1 MKDYSRYSFWL
12 ETSGDP
18 LVPRPALQRSE
29 EVDIAILGGG
39 YSGLWTAYYLLRA
52 NPGLRVAIVEKEIV
66 GFGASGRNGGWCSS
80 RFPVTPAVLQ
90 ERFGAQAARHLLLA
104 MFDSVDEVGRICAEE
119 SIAADFRKGGILSLA
134 RGTHQLPLIRASY
147 SAYDAL
153 GLAEHFQL
161 LSAADCHDRI
171 KATNV
176 HGGLYTP
183 EGASLHPGKLVRGLA
198 AAVEKRG
205 GVIYEDTEVTQ
216 VCSGLNARLI
226 TPGGEL
232 RARRAIILAG
242 EAYLTKLRKFHRALL
257 PMYSLI
263 SLSEPLTAGQ
273 WASVG
278 WQNHE
283 SLASNRLT
291 VDYLTRTADG
301 RILFGSRGAPYEFG
315 SRISD
320 DQDNHAPTHARV
332 HQAVVDWFPSLAG
345 IRFTHNWGGPVG
357 VPRDWMPS
365 VRFDPAARLG
375 FIGGYTGQGVATSN
389 LAGRLLSS
397 LVAADSSAACK
408 LPLAQRTSP
417 NWEMEP
423 LRWLVVTYM
432 QKAFQRIDEALEA
445 GKPRPLDADLAGRL
459 GRH

>member
-1 MKDYSRYSFWL
+1 MKDYTRYSFWM
-12 ETSGDP
+12 ETSGDG
-18 LVPRPALQRSE
+18 LLPRPALQRSE

-80 RFPVTPAVLQ
+80 RFPVTPVVLQ

-104 MFDSVDEVGRICAEE
+104 MFDAVDEVGRICAEE
-119 SIAADFRKGGILSLA
+119 TIAADFRKGGILSLA
-134 RGTHQLPLIRASY
+134 RGAHQVPLIRASY
-147 SAYDAL
+147 AAYDAL
-153 GLAEHFQL
+153 GLREHFQL
-161 LSAADCHDRI
+161 LSAADARDRV
-171 KATNV
+171 KATNI
-176 HGGLYTP
+176 HGGLHTP

-198 AAVEKRG
+198 TAVEKRG
-205 GVIYEDTEVTQ
+205 GILYENTEVTE
-216 VCSGLNARLI
+216 VRTEPGPRLI
-226 TPGGEL
+226 SPGGQL
-232 RARRAIILAG
+232 RARQAIILAG
-242 EAYLTKLRKFHRALL
+242 EAYLTGLRQFHRTLL

-263 SLSEPLTAGQ
+263 SLTEPLTPAQ

-320 DQDNHAPTHARV
+320 DQDLHDPTHARV
-332 HQAVVDWFPSLAG
+332 HQAVVDWFPALAG

-365 VRFDPAARLG
+365 VRFDPASRLG

-397 LVAADSSAACK
+397 LVTANSSAIQK
-408 LPLAQRTSP
+408 LPMAQRKSP

-445 GKPRPLDADLAGRL
+445 GKPRPLDADLVEKL